1 MCIANPWSELIY
13 SLQRYNIKETT
24 GKEKTKKKDGNQ
36 KERTAARVCVSVWRE
51 EMNSKTLSEFLQRL
65 LKFELLFLFI
75 NSSTTPF
82 PCSRLKARAM
92 AMTKAPLFRG
102 VNEKRLDVISQSAA
116 PLLIPSQIPS
126 RSLSTLAI
134 SQINQFALRFAAL
147 PWSVHQKL
155 EHDMDIALIYH
166 VPNRISPF
174 P

>member
-1 MCIANPWSELIY
+1 MAN
-13 SLQRYNIKETT
+13 
-24 GKEKTKKKDGNQ
+24 KKNGQ
-36 KERTAARVCVSVWRE
+36 LPVHVCVRMG
-51 EMNSKTLSEFLQRL
+51 EMNSKKLTEFLQRL
-65 LKFELLFLFI
+65 LKFKLFFLFI
-75 NSSTTPF
+75 NSVLLFLF
-82 PCSRLKARAM
+82 PYSRLKARAM
-92 AMTKAPLFRG
+92 AMTRAPLFRG

-147 PWSVHQKL
+147 PRSAQQKL

-166 VPNRISPF
+166 VPHPISSF